1 MSHRLCFYV
10 LDKHSSSYF
19 VSSLS
24 SWKHPQFF
32 FFLFGRPVTY
42 VAIKARDQIQAIV
55 MTQATA
61 MAMPDPE
68 TTVLGKGSN
77 LCPKAPKMLVI
88 PLQHS
93 RSSVVFIFIV
103 K

>member
-10 LDKHSSSYF
+10 LDKHFSSYF

-32 FFLFGRPVTY
+32 FFLFLFGRPVTY

-61 MAMPDPE
+61 VAMTDPK

-77 LCPKAPKMLVI
+77 LCPSAPERPPI
-88 PLQHS
+88 PLHQS
-93 RSSVVFIFIV
+93 KSSSIHI
-103 K
+103 